1 MEIEDDKVMV
11 DELLPV
17 RMGRGGPRLYGLSGM
32 LSGRLE
38 PDRVYRVTVSEAPA
52 SWTLDATLAVVG
64 RNNLGVDGVKTLL
77 LSLGAEQG
85 RWFRLRMSPRD
96 RPEKVAVCFYRFNSR
111 MRKQNVTAPA
121 NELGLKAGD
130 EVTVDVALMEERT

>member
-11 DELLPV
+11 DELLPT

-38 PDRVYRVTVSEAPA
+38 ADRVYRVTVSEVPA
-52 SWTLDATLAVVG
+52 SWTLDATLVRVN
-64 RNNLGVDGVKTLL
+64 RSNLSVDGVKTLL
-77 LSLGAEQG
+77 LSLGVEQG
-85 RWFRLRMSPRD
+85 QWFRLRMSPKG
-96 RPEKVAVCFYRFNSR
+96 RPDEVAVNYYRFSPR
-111 MRKQNVTAPA
+111 MTRKQNVMALA

-130 EVTVDVALMEERT
+130 EVTVDVTLMEE

>member
-11 DELLPV
+11 DELLPT

-38 PDRVYRVTVSEAPA
+38 ADRVYRVTVSEVPA
-52 SWTLDATLAVVG
+52 SWTLDATLVRVN
-64 RNNLGVDGVKTLL
+64 RSNLGVDGVKTLL

-85 RWFRLRMSPRD
+85 RWFRLRMSPKG
-96 RPEKVAVCFYRFNSR
+96 RPEEVAVNYYRFSPR
-111 MRKQNVTAPA
+111 MTRKQNVMALA

-130 EVTVDVALMEERT
+130 EVTVDVTLMEE

>member
-11 DELLPV
+11 DELLPT

-38 PDRVYRVTVSEAPA
+38 ADRVYRVTVSEVPP
-52 SWTLDATLAVVG
+52 SWTLDARLAVVG
-64 RNNLGVDGVKTLL
+64 RNNLGVDGVKNLL
-77 LSLGAEQG
+77 RSLGAEQG
-85 RWFRLRMSPRD
+85 QWFRLRMSPKG
-96 RPEKVAVCFYRFNSR
+96 RPEEVAVSYYRFNSR
-111 MRKQNVTAPA
+111 MKKQNVTAPA

-130 EVTVDVALMEERT
+130 EVTVDVTLMEE

>member
-11 DELLPV
+11 DELLPT
-17 RMGRGGPRLYGLSGM
+17 RPGRGGLRLYGLSGK

-38 PDRVYRVTVSEAPA
+38 ADRVYRVTVSEVPE
-52 SWTLDATLAVVG
+52 SWTLDATLVRVN

-85 RWFRLRMSPRD
+85 RWFRLRMSPKG
-96 RPEKVAVCFYRFNSR
+96 RPEEVAVNYYRFSPR
-111 MRKQNVTAPA
+111 MTRKQNVMALA

-130 EVTVDVALMEERT
+130 EVTVDVTLMEE

>member
-11 DELLPV
+11 DELLPT

-38 PDRVYRVTVSEAPA
+38 ADRVYRVTVSEVPA

-64 RNNLGVDGVKTLL
+64 RNNLGVDGVKAFLR
-77 LSLGAEQG
+77 SLGAEEG
-85 RWFRLRMSPRD
+85 RWFRLRMSPKG
-96 RPEKVAVCFYRFNSR
+96 RPEEVAVNYCRFNPR
-111 MRKQNVTAPA
+111 MKKQNVTALA

-130 EVTVDVALMEERT
+130 EVTMDVALMEE